1 MSEFGLSKAELA
13 ALVSYA
19 KELRDNPGLR
29 PKPGARVQVEGR
41 LLDGSIRGLVGR
53 PAQTVTLVM
62 QRNQRIEG
70 YCSCPDA
77 PNCIHCLVFAE
88 HLAPAAE
95 TRVPSYNQSAAS
107 IEQRVEAVLKRPLSR
122 DEKHYLCL
130 LAIQFQGC
138 RSSGRSTVGDVLL
151 LAVDP
156 PLQRRYELWRQ
167 PLSLPD
173 EPMDAIEFW
182 HAARRALAQMK
193 LKTPEFMDAVA
204 VQIPPPPAWIAAWRN
219 ENVELWKVRFRNSRA
234 TLESARSSAK
244 AVEVPRRL
252 RCTVSREGLLVEWAL
267 PGTEEWAVFK
277 RTPFVKNFGDGD
289 KEAVPIAPESELL
302 AEIIR
307 RYGDVGQRRHAS
319 RDEYF
324 DSGAVLLAILERPSL
339 HAFLYTSK
347 GSPYRF
353 EYRSLV
359 WHVIEPVSLTG
370 DYELEVRMPDGEPV
384 PSGSRMA
391 QYGDSRVGFL
401 LTDDAVWRMPP
412 IPDALASASS
422 NRVPREALADET
434 ALRLMVELGA
444 RLPESLDS
452 LIERIPARLTYRFE
466 DSMSPRLDSGAAGGE
481 FARFTAELHDA
492 EGKPVMKWSEG
503 QWQPTQG
510 TPSKSGR
517 IRIIDSDQ
525 LPDPTTLGAE
535 IGAKPEGNLL
545 TARLTRNFPDKF
557 AAWAKSLPEGTRLD
571 LPRLL
576 QSILD
581 DPVTATVSVTCEQA
595 GVDWFDLSVEIT
607 PDNSELSPEEL
618 RLLLAAKGGYVRM
631 GTRGWMR
638 ARFNLSEEDANQLSA
653 LGLDPAEA
661 SAEPQRLHTLHLAS
675 AASRKLLPPEHGE
688 RVLRRQSELKTS
700 VQPAVPADLHAS
712 LRPYQVEG
720 FHFLAYL
727 VENGFGGVL
736 ADDMGLGK
744 TVQTLAWIA
753 WLRRRAVDPGPG
765 GVVPKRVLIVCPKSV
780 SPNWKAEAKRFLP
793 GLRIGVWAGQPETE
807 FSEVLGKTDALV
819 LNYAQLRVLE
829 EHLARQEWLAVILDE
844 AQAIKNPDSQ
854 TAKVTRSL
862 NARHRVALTGT
873 PIENRLLD
881 LWSIFAFAM
890 PGVLGTRAK
899 FQRGF
904 GKMGDAVA
912 RQRLATR
919 VRPFLLRRTKGQVA
933 QDLPPRI
940 EEDVICELEGV
951 QRDLYRAEYKKAR
964 AMLLG
969 AATSEK
975 FNDLKFHFLSSLTRL
990 RQICCH
996 PALVDAAQRTQPA
1009 AKVEALVDLLEPLI
1023 EEGHKVLVFSQFA
1036 SMLELLQEEVRQ
1048 RNWTEFFLSGQTE
1061 NRGPLVEAFNGHTGA
1076 AVFLISLKAG
1086 GFGLNLTSASYVV
1099 LFDPW
1104 WNPAVEA
1111 QAIDRTH
1118 RIGQT
1123 QTVIAYRLI
1132 VKGSIEEKIRELQ
1145 KAKSMMAGDTL
1156 GEDRFNQALTLD
1168 DFRFLFDSAEAA
1180 L

>member
-1 MSEFGLSKAELA
+1 MT
-13 ALVSYA
+13 
-19 KELRDNPGLR
+19 ELRLTHEQRLDLAQYAEDLR
-29 PKPGARVQVEGR
+29 GDFAGTPVPAMPVQI
-41 LLDGSIRGLVGR
+41 DGWVSKRNLRALVGR
-53 PAQTVTLVM
+53 PPQSVQLIWAEDDL
-62 QRNQRIEG
+62 IEG
-70 YCSCPDA
+70 SCSCEDGLD
-77 PNCIHCLVFAE
+77 CIHCLAMAE
-88 HLAPAAE
+88 HLTLGPKATE
-95 TRVPSYNQSAAS
+95 SVSVPGAAS
-107 IEQRVEAVLKRPLSR
+107 LEKRIEQVLQRSLAPDERQYVRVLWN
-122 DEKHYLCL
+122 
-130 LAIQFQGC
+130 QFQT
-138 RSSGRSTVGDVLL
+138 STRGGYALGQLFLL
-151 LAVDP
+151 SPDGASEHAYHYGQQL
-156 PLQRRYELWRQ
+156 
-167 PLSLPD
+167 LPM
-173 EPMDAIEFW
+173 PGVPKDAIEFW
-182 HAARRALAQMK
+182 HVAHRHLALANLSTPAFMDEVAAR
-193 LKTPEFMDAVA
+193 V
-204 VQIPPPPAWIAAWRN
+204 PPPAEWVAIWRT
-219 ENVELWKVRFRNSRA
+219 EDVERWKQRFRNSR
-234 TLESARSSAK
+234 SRSDGGRPKDRLA
-244 AVEVPRRL
+244 EIPRRI
-252 RCTVSREGLLVEWAL
+252 RCVYSPEGLSVEWAL
-267 PGTEEWAVFK
+267 PGSEEWTDFK
-277 RTPFVKNFGDGD
+277 RTALQKTFGREDGR
-289 KEAVPIAPESELL
+289 AFPIAPDCELL

-307 RYGDVGQRRHAS
+307 RYGELGRHRYGV
-319 RDEYF
+319 RDELL
-324 DSGAVLLAILERPSL
+324 DSEAIVLAILQRPSL
-339 HAFLYTSK
+339 HPFLFTTK
-347 GSPYRF
+347 DKPYRF
-353 EYRSLV
+353 EEKCLI
-359 WHVIEPVSLTG
+359 WHVAECTEPSP
-370 DYELEVRMPDGEPV
+370 DYEIELRMPDGERLPKGCWILRDLDTEISYLFTDHAVWKLPPV
-384 PSGSRMA
+384 PQALAESGS
-391 QYGDSRVGFL
+391 
-401 LTDDAVWRMPP
+401 
-412 IPDALASASS
+412 
-422 NRVPREALADET
+422 NRIPREALADE
-434 ALRLMVELGA
+434 AGLQLLVGIKA
-444 RLPESLDS
+444 RLPGSLEQ
-452 LIERIPARLTYRFE
+452 LIERVPAQLAYRFDEPAAGQGDSGSSASEVARLRAE
-466 DSMSPRLDSGAAGGE
+466 VCDPAGK
-481 FARFTAELHDA
+481 TL
-492 EGKPVMKWSEG
+492 MKWSNGHWE
-503 QWQPTQG
+503 PVR
-510 TPSKSGR
+510 KSQARDGR
-517 IRIIDSDQ
+517 VRIIECDN
-525 LPDPTTLGAE
+525 LPDPAELASGLGAKLDT
-535 IGAKPEGNLL
+535 GHLAV
-545 TARLTRNFPDKF
+545 RLTRNFPDKF

-571 LPRLL
+571 LPPLL

-581 DPVTATVSVTCEQA
+581 DPVTATVSLTCEQA
-595 GVDWFDLSVEIT
+595 GVDWFDLSLEIT
-607 PDNSELSPEEL
+607 PDNTELSPEEL

-631 GTRGWMR
+631 GARGWMR
-638 ARFNLSEEDANQLSA
+638 ARFNLSEEDAAQLSA

-675 AASRKLLPPEHGE
+675 AASRKLLPPEHE
-688 RVLRRQSELKTS
+688 ELVVRRQSELKTS
-700 VQPAVPADLHAS
+700 VQPAVPADLCAS
-712 LRPYQVEG
+712 LRPYQVDG

-753 WLRRRAVDPGPG
+753 WLRTRTADPGSG

-780 SPNWKAEAKRFLP
+780 APNWKAEAGRFLP
-793 GLRIGVWAGQPETE
+793 ELRLAVWAGQADSE
-807 FSEVLGKTDALV
+807 FAEVLGNTDALV
-819 LNYAQLRVLE
+819 LNFAQLRVLE
-829 EHLARQEWLAVILDE
+829 EHLVRQEWLAVILDE

-854 TAKVTRSL
+854 TAKVARSL

-904 GKMGDAVA
+904 GKMGDALA

-964 AMLLG
+964 ALLLG
-969 AATSEK
+969 AATTEK

-1023 EEGHKVLVFSQFA
+1023 EEGNKVLVFSQFA
-1036 SMLELLQEEVRQ
+1036 SMLELLREEVRE
-1048 RNWTEFFLSGQTE
+1048 RKWTEFFLTGQTE
-1061 NRGPLVEAFNGHTGA
+1061 DRGPLVDSFNAHPGA